1 MVAEQAQAF
10 LTAEWPYMV
19 MLNYEVPVALLEPY
33 VPRATE
39 VDQHDGRAFLS
50 LVGFRFLP
58 TRVLGCPLPGLHAS
72 ARWADHRVSGSSRR
86 HGGCGTALQHRS
98 VATWESYTALPSM
111 KCSPLRRRPPS
122 SPRDRPPSRRCCR
135 RPDRAPPA
143 RCRLTGACSS
153 RRFTSKEHRI
163 VSKLSS
169 RCS

>member
-58 TRVLGCPLPGLHAS
+58 TRVLG
-72 ARWADHRVSGSSRR
+72 
-86 HGGCGTALQHRS
+86 
-98 VATWESYTALPSM
+98 
-111 KCSPLRRRPPS
+111 
-122 SPRDRPPSRRCCR
+122 
-135 RPDRAPPA
+135 RAPRGVA
-143 RCRLTGACSS
+143 RADRYRS
-153 RRFTSKEHRI
+153 
-163 VSKLSS
+163 
-169 RCS
+169 